1 MKQNLF
7 WAVIYNLLAIPVA
20 AGVFYTQFGIFLR
33 PELSAIL
40 MSLSSMI
47 VAINAVLLKRVES
60 KL

>member
-20 AGVFYTQFGIFLR
+20 AWVFYTQFWIFLR